1 MQGVIFPHSQHI
13 ESVGHGQVF
22 QQVALV
28 PTQHLLVK
36 GQVDNL
42 LQGQTSDIG
51 QDSYNVLDI
60 DVGIAGSHGGID
72 IWVPS
77 AQH

>member
-1 MQGVIFPHSQHI
+1 MRGVIFPHSQHI

-22 QQVALV
+22 QQVAPV
-28 PTQHLLVK
+28 PTQHPLV
-36 GQVDNL
+36 GGRADNL
-42 LQGQTSDIG
+42 LQGQTSGIG
-51 QDSYNVLDI
+51 QDSYNVPDI
-60 DVGIAGSHGGID
+60 DAGIAGSHGGID